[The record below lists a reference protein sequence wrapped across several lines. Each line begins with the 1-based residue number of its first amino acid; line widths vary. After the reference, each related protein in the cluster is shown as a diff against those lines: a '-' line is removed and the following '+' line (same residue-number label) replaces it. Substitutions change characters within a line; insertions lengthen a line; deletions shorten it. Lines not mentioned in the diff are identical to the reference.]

1 MIAAVM
7 ASLCMLGPIPD
18 NACTPGTFDPIPLA
32 QVCTTKRRP
41 GLSDYDRSLIVT
53 SYGVP
58 HWSGKDGE
66 LDHRVPF
73 FLGGRTDS
81 SNVWPERGPIPNAKD
96 RLERH
101 TFDRLCMEN
110 PDPDGPTF
118 VPRKPATLRLSTA
131 RNLFRRDWRAAS
143 CRYHLP
149 VPAGYRCR
157 R

>member
-1 MIAAVM
+1 VIAALV
-7 ASLCMLGPIPD
+7 ASLCMLGPVPD
-18 NACTPGTFDPIPLA
+18 NACTPGTYDPIPLA

-41 GLSDYDRSLIVT
+41 GLSDYDRNLIVS

-73 FLGGRTDS
+73 FEGGRTDS
-81 SNVWPERGPIPNAKD
+81 SNVWPQKGPLPNAKD
-96 RLERH
+96 RLEDYVFH
-101 TFDRLCMEN
+101 RLCVL
-110 PDPDGPTF
+110 GPEGKY
-118 VPRKPATLRLSTA
+118 VPRKPATMKLSTA
-131 RNLFRRDWRAAS
+131 RNLFRRDWRTAS